1 MISALFRTSRF
12 DAPGTTPARVSGMT
26 YRLLGGIGL
35 LAGVLALTA
44 CGDNLSPQ
52 GPQAPDARLEPAPI
66 DPNHVQVTFLVAV
79 PANTPAESKVHI
91 AGDFQGWDPGSEDH
105 ALTRQDDGRYAITL
119 ELDRGI
125 NIAFKFTRGSWET
138 VEKGPE
144 GEEIGNR
151 TLTLDASGTH
161 EFTVVRWA
169 DGTPPPSTIT
179 GNIETTVMPGFLGG
193 RRIWV
198 YLPPDYGT
206 DTEARYP
213 VLYMF
218 DGQNVFDAATS
229 FVGEWKVDETLEQL
243 IPDGDVRP
251 IIVVAVDHGG
261 EQRRAEYTP
270 WANPEDGGGQGTA
283 HLQAFG
289 DTLIPYIDQTYR
301 TVATREGRALAG
313 SSLGGLMSL
322 YAAYEHDDVFG
333 QVAALSPSLWW
344 DDEHMRRHAD
354 AAGAKPAVRVY
365 MDMGTL
371 EEGNVVDEDPDN
383 GIDDYIDQ
391 LRAMRDELVSQGF
404 VLDADLKVVEDQDA
418 RHSETYWAMRFPD
431 VLRWLFPPESARSIR
446 R

>member
-1 MISALFRTSRF
+1 
-12 DAPGTTPARVSGMT
+12 
-26 YRLLGGIGL
+26 
-35 LAGVLALTA
+35 
-44 CGDNLSPQ
+44 
-52 GPQAPDARLEPAPI
+52 
-66 DPNHVQVTFLVAV
+66 VA
-79 PANTPAESKVHI
+79 
-91 AGDFQGWDPGSEDH
+91 
-105 ALTRQDDGRYAITL
+105 
-119 ELDRGI
+119 
-125 NIAFKFTRGSWET
+125 
-138 VEKGPE
+138 
-144 GEEIGNR
+144 
-151 TLTLDASGTH
+151 
-161 EFTVVRWA
+161 RWA

-206 DTEARYP
+206 NTEARYP

-218 DGQNVFDAATS
+218 DGQNVFDDATS
-229 FVGEWKVDETLEQL
+229 FAGEWKVDEALEML

-251 IIVVAVDHGG
+251 IIVVAVDNGG
-261 EQRRAEYTP
+261 AKRIEEYTP
-270 WANPEDGGGQGTA
+270 WTDPERGGGQGGA
-283 HLQAFG
+283 HLQAII

-301 TVATREGRALAG
+301 TLATRENRALAG

-371 EEGNVVDEDPDN
+371 EEGNLVDEDPQND
-383 GIDDYIDQ
+383 IDDNIDQ
-391 LRAMRDELVSQGF
+391 LRAMRDELVGQGF
-404 VLDADLKVVEDQDA
+404 VLDTDLKVVEAQDA

-431 VLRWLFPPESARSIR
+431 VVKLLFPPQTARAIR

>member
-1 MISALFRTSRF
+1 MSALFRTSRS
-12 DAPGTTPARVSGMT
+12 DGPAITHAGASGTLRGLA
-26 YRLLGGIGL
+26 GL
-35 LAGVLALTA
+35 LAGLLALGA

-52 GPQAPDARLEPAPI
+52 GPQAPDARLEP
-66 DPNHVQVTFLVAV
+66 DPNRVTVTFLVTV
-79 PANTPAESKVHI
+79 PADTPAESEVHI
-91 AGDFQGWDPGSEDH
+91 AGDFQGWDPGSADH
-105 ALTRQDDGRYAITL
+105 ALARRDDGRYEITL
-119 ELDRGI
+119 EFDRGI
-125 NIAFKFTRGSWET
+125 NIAFKFTRGSWDT
-138 VEKGPE
+138 VEKGPD
-144 GEEIGNR
+144 GEELGNR
-151 TLTLDASGTH
+151 MLTLDASGTQ
-161 EFTVVRWA
+161 EFTVASWA
-169 DGTPPPSTIT
+169 NGTPPPSTIT
-179 GNIETTVMPGFLGG
+179 GDVETITVPGFLDG
-193 RRIWV
+193 RRVWV
-198 YLPPDYGT
+198 YLPPGYDA

-229 FVGEWKVDETLEQL
+229 FAGEWQVDETLETL
-243 IPDGDVRP
+243 IPAGDVRP

-283 HLQAFG
+283 HLQAIV

-301 TVATREGRALAG
+301 TLAARESRALAG

-322 YAAYEHDDVFG
+322 YAAYERDDVFG
-333 QVAALSPSLWW
+333 HVAALSPSLWW

-354 AAGAKPAVRVY
+354 AAGARPAVRVY

-371 EEGNVVDEDPDN
+371 EEGNTVDEDPAN

-431 VLRWLFPPESARSIR
+431 VVRFLFPPESIRSSR

>member
-1 MISALFRTSRF
+1 MSALYRTSRF
-12 DAPGTTPARVSGMT
+12 DNRGAAPAHVSGPARG
-26 YRLLGGIGL
+26 LIAGIGL
-35 LAGVLALTA
+35 LASVLAVAA

-52 GPQAPDARLEPAPI
+52 GPVAPDARLEP
-66 DPNHVQVTFLVAV
+66 DPNRVQVTFLVTV
-79 PANTPAESKVHI
+79 PANTPAGSKVHI
-91 AGDFQGWDPGSEDH
+91 AGNFQGWDPGSADH
-105 ALTRQDDGRYAITL
+105 ALTRRDDGRYAITL
-119 ELDRGI
+119 DLARGD
-125 NIAFKFTRGSWET
+125 NIEFKFTRGSWET
-138 VEKGPE
+138 VEKDAE
-144 GEEIGNR
+144 GQEIGNR
-151 TLTLDASGTH
+151 LLTLDASGTQ
-161 EFTVVRWA
+161 EFTVARWA

-179 GNIETTVMPGFLGG
+179 GNIETTVMPGFLDG

-206 DTEARYP
+206 DTEARYYP

-229 FVGEWKVDETLEQL
+229 FAGEWQVDETLETM
-243 IPDGDVRP
+243 IPAGDVRP

-261 EQRRAEYTP
+261 DKRREEYTP
-270 WANPEDGGGQGTA
+270 WANPDDGGGQGGA
-283 HLQAFG
+283 HLQAIV
-289 DTLIPYIDQTYR
+289 DTLVPYVDQTYR
-301 TVATREGRALAG
+301 TIATREGRALSG

-344 DDEHMRRHAD
+344 DDQHMLRHAD

-371 EEGNVVDEDPDN
+371 EEGNVVDEDPANGTDDN
-383 GIDDYIDQ
+383 IDQ

-404 VLDADLKVVEDQDA
+404 VLNTDLEVVEAPDA
-418 RHSETYWAMRFPD
+418 RHSESYWAMRFPD
-431 VLRWLFPPESARSIR
+431 VLRFLFPPESTRSIR